1 MAKGMNEITREMSG
15 MRAEEDGKS
24 NISIMIRKIAIAAAA
39 TVIAATLG
47 AAAQEK
53 TPAIYPDG
61 TYMFAERDTCE
72 LFMDVYNP
80 AEGSETSIGGKE
92 KPTVIF
98 VFGGGFISGTRNDP
112 WLTPWYKE
120 MTDNGYR
127 IIAIDYRLG
136 LKGADKVGIGQVDIL
151 DKAIHLAVEDLYS
164 ATEFIIENAETLGV
178 EPDNM
183 VISGSSAGAI
193 TVLQA
198 DYELSNG
205 SSYAASLPEGFR
217 YAGVM
222 SFSGGILSRKGKLK
236 YREAPAPTLMLH
248 GTDDK
253 LVNYRQIK
261 FFNLGFFGSDKI
273 AERFARF
280 GYNYNILRY
289 LDCGH
294 EIAAAMDVST
304 AYQFKFLEDNVMKG
318 LDYIVDMTVD
328 DPSIIRNGSQS
339 RKELYGGR

>member
-1 MAKGMNEITREMSG
+1 
-15 MRAEEDGKS
+15 
-24 NISIMIRKIAIAAAA
+24 MIRKIAIAAAA

-72 LFMDVYNP
+72 LFMDVYDP
-80 AEGSETSIGGKE
+80 AEGSETSIGSKE

-136 LKGADKVGIGQVDIL
+136 LKGENKVGIAQVNVL
-151 DKAIHLAVEDLYS
+151 DKAIHMAVEDLFS
-164 ATEFIIENAETLGV
+164 ATEFIIENAEALGV
-178 EPDNM
+178 DPGNI

-198 DYELSNG
+198 DYELSNRTE
-205 SSYAASLPEGFR
+205 YAEILPEDFR
-217 YAGVM
+217 YAGVI
-222 SFSGGILSRKGKLK
+222 SFSGGILSRRGKLK
-236 YREAPAPTLMLH
+236 YEREPAPTLLIH
-248 GTDDK
+248 GTADK
-253 LVNYRQIK
+253 LVNYTQVK
-261 FFNLGFFGSDKI
+261 FFNLGFFGSHKI
-273 AERFARF
+273 AERFEKF
-280 GYNYNILRY
+280 GYNYSILRY
-289 LDCGH
+289 LDNGH
-294 EIAAAMDVST
+294 EIAGIMDKT
-304 AYQFKFLEDNVMKG
+304 TGYQFAFIERNIMNDAR
-318 LDYIVDMTVD
+318 YIVDMVVA
-328 DPSIIRNGSQS
+328 DPDIIRSGSQS
-339 RKELYGGR
+339 RKELYGE